1 MKLASL
7 IADGKMP
14 SLEILDL
21 EDNEIDNEGI
31 LFLASAINSTNTPHL
46 QDLRLGGNGIGDK
59 GVTTLFRYF
68 RKNSVN
74 SIKRLVLDRAVV
86 RGW

>member
-21 EDNEIDNEGI
+21 EDNEVDDEGI
-31 LFLASAINSTNTPHL
+31 LFLAGAINSASTPAL

-59 GVTTLFRYF
+59 GVTTMFRYF

-74 SIKRLVLDRAVV
+74 SIKHLVLDRAGVC
-86 RGW
+86 GW